1 MTYQAINIEDI
12 FNAEGELHSN
22 INRGTIVT
30 NGNSQG
36 IFVGQHP
43 KSGSVWIAWNM
54 NMESF
59 AIMSNRLDAITLKA
73 AAKWREENEGAGEA
87 FNPYSLNFCGELLN
101 ENSGSRAVDSDH
113 YEGGKVA
120 LVGYYSGPKAEGRY
134 GYWNIASRNSRDNE
148 EMISDKKVTLYLPQG
163 KDMKICLKGVMSRQ
177 GSSENNVSLMIE
189 DQGSIDPKSNLE
201 AFKGM
206 FCNEILGYS
215 TKEERIVVTAKIDLS
230 ENSIF
235 AGKYRELV

>member
-1 MTYQAINIEDI
+1 MTYQAINIENI
-12 FNAEGELHSN
+12 FNAEGELRGN

-43 KSGSVWIAWNM
+43 TSGSVWIAWDM
-54 NMESF
+54 DMESF
-59 AIMSNRLDAITLKA
+59 AVMSNRLDAITLKA
-73 AAKWREENEGAGEA
+73 AAKWRQENEGASDT

-101 ENSGSRAVDSDH
+101 ENSGSRVDSDH
-113 YEGGKVA
+113 YQGGKVA
-120 LVGYYSGPKAEGRY
+120 LVGYYSGPKGEGRY
-134 GYWNIASRNSRDNE
+134 GYWNIALRNSRDNE
-148 EMISDKKVTLYLPQG
+148 EMIADKKVTLYLPQG
-163 KDMKICLKGVMSRQ
+163 KDMKICLKGAVRHYS
-177 GSSENNVSLMIE
+177 SSENNVSLMIE
-189 DQGSIDPKSNLE
+189 DQGSTDPQNNLE

-206 FCNEILGYS
+206 FCNEILGYC

-235 AGKYRELV
+235 AGKYRELI